1 MVDTDVTALT
11 GPPVR
16 ATLRRPNISGQY
28 VFVTSQI
35 VTTVAVMTSIVVGT
49 RANTLAKTPRAGQK
63 LTARDVDFSS
73 KLDGSRS
80 EAL

>member
-35 VTTVAVMTSIVVGT
+35 VTTAAVMTSIVVGA
-49 RANTLAKTPRAGQK
+49 RANTLAKTPRAK
-63 LTARDVDFSS
+63 PEVNS
-73 KLDGSRS
+73 KRC
-80 EAL
+80 

>member
-16 ATLRRPNISGQY
+16 VTLKRPNISGQY

-35 VTTVAVMTSIVVGT
+35 VTSNDTMTSIVADT
-49 RANTLAKTPRAGQK
+49 RANTRVTTGA
-63 LTARDVDFSS
+63 
-73 KLDGSRS
+73 SRPENNS
-80 EAL
+80 QRC